1 MELESTERCTSTR
14 CCGGNCG
21 FLTLYLHTLLLIISP
36 TLCLPVPHLLAKPLK
51 FGQCPPRNFHSIQFH
66 NMLRC
71 TCDGCM
77 LDWIGLD
84 WQVKVIVNVSQG
96 TIQMLTTGLCHWQ
109 WGCTWEDLLTGS
121 LQQGRG
127 TINNIFI
134 WAGAKVTNCYWV
146 SSIGKEV
153 LSWRHEWT

>member
-1 MELESTERCTSTR
+1 MTYITWKEEVLEIPRLEAAVMVRPICQVKWSLNQLRGAPR
-14 CCGGNCG
+14 QGAVGGNCG

-96 TIQMLTTGLCHWQ
+96 TIQMLTTGLCH
-109 WGCTWEDLLTGS
+109 
-121 LQQGRG
+121 
-127 TINNIFI
+127 
-134 WAGAKVTNCYWV
+134 
-146 SSIGKEV
+146 
-153 LSWRHEWT
+153 